1 MHGRPRDI
9 HWTMNGSE
17 FVVQAKYLGTL
28 CSEQVASSVYLCVG
42 ISKILSPSDELP
54 GEFPAKGGA

>member
-1 MHGRPRDI
+1 
-9 HWTMNGSE
+9 MNGSE